1 MRQKFQCNL
10 RVRNRV
16 ENRPCREDK
25 ITTMSYVAADF
36 RLICAWCNTEMKA
49 PQSQQEQ
56 ADEVP
61 ESHGV
66 CRSCAIQ
73 MGLPEDRIVF

>member
-1 MRQKFQCNL
+1 
-10 RVRNRV
+10 
-16 ENRPCREDK
+16 
-25 ITTMSYVAADF
+25 MSYVAADF

-73 MGLPEDRIVF
+73 MGLPEDRIVY

>member
-1 MRQKFQCNL
+1 MN
-10 RVRNRV
+10 
-16 ENRPCREDK
+16 
-25 ITTMSYVAADF
+25 YVAGDF

-49 PQSQQEQ
+49 PQSQESEQ
-56 ADEVP
+56 AEVP

-73 MGLPEDRIVF
+73 MGLPEERLVQ